1 MLRSLIGSA
10 LRGASYATN
19 LASATVMRSSLAVPI
34 QKALYSSLQSFNGQT
49 FPKLYTP
56 LAANSNLLQSS
67 LSKQNLQLQT
77 SRDLTKFSLN
87 KGKRKSVKAVI
98 KRFRR
103 LDWGCW
109 IRTHT
114 GRHKKLFKK
123 SSALKRRLRQHIFT
137 NSTQSWL
144 LDQMVG
150 KYWRRPRNWIDD
162 PYAPYNKRDEFFA
175 TKSRTFKV

>member
-1 MLRSLIGSA
+1 MFSA
-10 LRGASYATN
+10 LRVTSNVVA
-19 LASATVMRSSLAVPI
+19 VRSSTGVQPL
-34 QKALYSSLQSFNGQT
+34 QKVLFSSLHMPT
-49 FPKLYTP
+49 ATTLPKLTAP
-56 LAANSNLLQSS
+56 TVGVNSLLQPS
-67 LSKQNLQLQT
+67 LQVQSVQLQT
-77 SRDLTKFSLN
+77 SRSLTKFSLN

-114 GRHKKLFKK
+114 GRQKKLFKK
-123 SSALKRRLRQHIFT
+123 SPALKRRLRQHIFT

-144 LDQMVG
+144 LDKMVG
-150 KYWRRPRNWIDD
+150 KFWRRPKNWIDD

-175 TKSRTFKV
+175 TKSKSFKV

>member
-1 MLRSLIGSA
+1 
-10 LRGASYATN
+10 
-19 LASATVMRSSLAVPI
+19 MRSSIAMPL
-34 QKALYSSLQSFNGQT
+34 QKAFYYSLQTPNVST
-49 FPKLYTP
+49 IPKLSTP
-56 LAANSNLLQSS
+56 LATTSKLLQPS
-67 LSKQNLQLQT
+67 LCQQGLQLQT
-77 SRDLTKFSLN
+77 TRDLTKFSLN

-103 LDWGCW
+103 LDWGGW

-123 SSALKRRLRQHIFT
+123 SPALKRRLRQHIFT

-150 KYWRRPRNWIDD
+150 KFWRRPKNWIDD
-162 PYAPYNKRDEFFA
+162 PYAPYNKRNEFFA
-175 TKSRTFKV
+175 TKSKTFKV

>member
-1 MLRSLIGSA
+1 MLRSLIGGA

-19 LASATVMRSSLAVPI
+19 VASVVATRSSIGAPL
-34 QKALYSSLQSFNGQT
+34 QKAFFSSLQTTSSST
-49 FPKLYTP
+49 LPKLYTP
-56 LAANSNLLQSS
+56 VATNCNLLQ
-67 LSKQNLQLQT
+67 QAATMQLQT
-77 SRDLTKFSLN
+77 TRDLTKFSLN

-103 LDWGCW
+103 LDWGGW
-109 IRTHT
+109 VRTHT

-150 KYWRRPRNWIDD
+150 KFWRRPKNWVDD

-175 TKSRTFKV
+175 TKSKSFKV

>member
-1 MLRSLIGSA
+1 
-10 LRGASYATN
+10 
-19 LASATVMRSSLAVPI
+19 MRSSVAVLPL
-34 QKALYSSLQSFNGQT
+34 QKVLFSSLHRPIATT
-49 FPKLYTP
+49 FPKSITP
-56 LAANSNLLQSS
+56 IVSNSFLQPS
-67 LSKQNLQLQT
+67 LQTQTVQLQT
-77 SRDLTKFSLN
+77 SRNLTKFSLN

-114 GRHKKLFKK
+114 GRQKKLFKK
-123 SSALKRRLRQHIFT
+123 SPALKRRLRQHIFT

-144 LDQMVG
+144 LDKMVG
-150 KYWRRPRNWIDD
+150 KFWRRPKNWIDD

-175 TKSRTFKV
+175 TKSKTFKV